1 MPQTVAEAT
10 PELMHLTITD
20 WDDTR
25 RAHLEDVP
33 RNATVAEILE
43 EARRAMELST
53 DTSYQLLAGG
63 RQLNQMES
71 LSEAGIESGAELEI
85 LPEVHAG

>member
-1 MPQTVAEAT
+1 MEQALAETTSQLVNLTV
-10 PELMHLTITD
+10 TD
-20 WDDTR
+20 WEKTR

-43 EARRAMELST
+43 EARRLMELST
-53 DTSYQLLAGG
+53 DTSYQLVLGD

-71 LSEAGIESGAELEI
+71 LLDAGVESGAEMEI